1 MCLYNLDLYTP
12 TMTCFGSVSDFVYP
26 RTFDRNFLRPNS
38 PGWEVIRW
46 NSEYTMWLRCDQILP
61 MSMWSMCFHGFRM
74 FQFKNPNGPISLRF
88 GPISWALLQK
98 PILRKCRLCRT
109 SSITLKEDACSDAK
123 LGWRLK
129 SAKTCN
135 TGETNQQERVQTCN
149 RCCWWKKS
157 S

>member
-1 MCLYNLDLYTP
+1 MYINVVDLYTHNDLP
-12 TMTCFGSVSDFVYP
+12 WIGWADQPAMYP
-26 RTFDRNFLRPNS
+26 RTFDRNFLSTELPRGES
-38 PGWEVIRW
+38 FTSDSIVIIKF
-46 NSEYTMWLRCDQILP
+46 YQCD
-61 MSMWSMCFHGFRM
+61 SMCFHGFRM
-74 FQFKNPNGPISLRF
+74 FQFKNPNVPISHRF
-88 GPISWALLQK
+88 RPISWALLQK
-98 PILRKCRLCRT
+98 PILWKCRLCRT